1 MALRATVRRL
11 GDLKPGVQPHLE
23 IWSAAASILSRCL
36 RPLLEVTDRPCS
48 TRAVHPH
55 AAAATPQRVRRWKK
69 KPKDG
74 VIDGMVTRTIS
85 PFELQPIRSLWDQY
99 APGNF
104 LNNFPSLWD
113 IGPGIVVL
121 VGTVAW
127 ADWYFE
133 VLGRHHRD

>member
-1 MALRATVRRL
+1 MLQ
-11 GDLKPGVQPHLE
+11 VQPPRAFPFLCFAHLQALATLHGVVSPSE
-23 IWSAAASILSRCL
+23 LPVSIGGKLEAMPTEASTFLGL
-36 RPLLEVTDRPCS
+36 AKLE
-48 TRAVHPH
+48 
-55 AAAATPQRVRRWKK
+55 
-69 KPKDG
+69 DG

>member
-1 MALRATVRRL
+1 MTWWGGASTPTPPPRPHKRA
-11 GDLKPGVQPHLE
+11 
-23 IWSAAASILSRCL
+23 
-36 RPLLEVTDRPCS
+36 
-48 TRAVHPH
+48 
-55 AAAATPQRVRRWKK
+55 RRWKK

>member
-1 MALRATVRRL
+1 MVTSCVNSLEAFDSNSRLPYESCFDNRPPPRRRRAT
-11 GDLKPGVQPHLE
+11 
-23 IWSAAASILSRCL
+23 A
-36 RPLLEVTDRPCS
+36 
-48 TRAVHPH
+48 RA
-55 AAAATPQRVRRWKK
+55 RRWKK

>member
-1 MALRATVRRL
+1 MALRTTVRRL

-23 IWSAAASILSRCL
+23 IW
-36 RPLLEVTDRPCS
+36 
-48 TRAVHPH
+48 
-55 AAAATPQRVRRWKK
+55 WKK

>member
-1 MALRATVRRL
+1 
-11 GDLKPGVQPHLE
+11 
-23 IWSAAASILSRCL
+23 
-36 RPLLEVTDRPCS
+36 
-48 TRAVHPH
+48 
-55 AAAATPQRVRRWKK
+55 
-69 KPKDG
+69 
-74 VIDGMVTRTIS
+74 MVTRTIS

-133 VLGRHHRD
+133 VLGRHHRDTRLSPLSLTDTIYFCVVK

>member
-23 IWSAAASILSRCL
+23 IWSPAAYILSRCL
-36 RPLLEVTDRPCS
+36 RLAASIVAASNEASASTPPPRPHK
-48 TRAVHPH
+48 RA
-55 AAAATPQRVRRWKK
+55 RRWKK

>member
-1 MALRATVRRL
+1 M
-11 GDLKPGVQPHLE
+11 E
-23 IWSAAASILSRCL
+23 IWSPAASILWRPSTQIAVFRTSR
-36 RPLLEVTDRPCS
+36 VSGT
-48 TRAVHPH
+48 VHPH
-55 AAAATPQRVRRWKK
+55 AAGATPQRARRWKK

>member
-1 MALRATVRRL
+1 MLLVSKARESAPTPPPR
-11 GDLKPGVQPHLE
+11 PHK
-23 IWSAAASILSRCL
+23 
-36 RPLLEVTDRPCS
+36 
-48 TRAVHPH
+48 
-55 AAAATPQRVRRWKK
+55 RVRRWKK

>member
-1 MALRATVRRL
+1 M
-11 GDLKPGVQPHLE
+11 GVPPTPPPRPHK
-23 IWSAAASILSRCL
+23 
-36 RPLLEVTDRPCS
+36 
-48 TRAVHPH
+48 
-55 AAAATPQRVRRWKK
+55 RVRRWKK

>member
-1 MALRATVRRL
+1 MEAFDSNSRLPYESCFDNRPPPRRRRAT
-11 GDLKPGVQPHLE
+11 
-23 IWSAAASILSRCL
+23 A
-36 RPLLEVTDRPCS
+36 
-48 TRAVHPH
+48 RA
-55 AAAATPQRVRRWKK
+55 RRWKK

-113 IGPGIVVL
+113 IRPGIVVL

>member
-1 MALRATVRRL
+1 MRAFDSNSRLPYESCFDLDLESNPRR
-11 GDLKPGVQPHLE
+11 
-23 IWSAAASILSRCL
+23 R
-36 RPLLEVTDRPCS
+36 
-48 TRAVHPH
+48 RAPT
-55 AAAATPQRVRRWKK
+55 ATARVRRWKK

>member
-1 MALRATVRRL
+1 
-11 GDLKPGVQPHLE
+11 
-23 IWSAAASILSRCL
+23 
-36 RPLLEVTDRPCS
+36 
-48 TRAVHPH
+48 
-55 AAAATPQRVRRWKK
+55 
-69 KPKDG
+69 

>member
-1 MALRATVRRL
+1 M
-11 GDLKPGVQPHLE
+11 E
-23 IWSAAASILSRCL
+23 IWSPAASIISRCL
-36 RPLLEVTDRPCS
+36 RLAAPRSSLLYERG
-48 TRAVHPH
+48 VHPH
-55 AAAATPQRVRRWKK
+55 AAAATPQTRVRRRKK

>member
-23 IWSAAASILSRCL
+23 IWSPAASTLSRCL
-36 RPLLEVTDRPCS
+36 RPLLEVTDHRCS
-48 TRAVHPH
+48 TRAAHPH
-55 AAAATPQRVRRWKK
+55 AIATRRWKK

>member
-1 MALRATVRRL
+1 MVTSRVNPLRAFDSNSRLPYESCFDLDLESNPRR
-11 GDLKPGVQPHLE
+11 
-23 IWSAAASILSRCL
+23 R
-36 RPLLEVTDRPCS
+36 
-48 TRAVHPH
+48 RAPT
-55 AAAATPQRVRRWKK
+55 ATARARRWKK

>member
-1 MALRATVRRL
+1 
-11 GDLKPGVQPHLE
+11 
-23 IWSAAASILSRCL
+23 
-36 RPLLEVTDRPCS
+36 
-48 TRAVHPH
+48 
-55 AAAATPQRVRRWKK
+55 
-69 KPKDG
+69 
-74 VIDGMVTRTIS
+74 MVTRTIS

-133 VLGRHHRD
+133 VLGRHHGPGVGGVPQRPMVRPPAPGPVGR